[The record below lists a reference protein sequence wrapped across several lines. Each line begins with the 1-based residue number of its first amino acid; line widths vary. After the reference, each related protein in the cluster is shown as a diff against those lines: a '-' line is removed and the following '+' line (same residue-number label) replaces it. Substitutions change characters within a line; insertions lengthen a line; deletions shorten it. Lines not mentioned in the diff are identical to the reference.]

1 MSAFGRIMIVE
12 ADSMMRLVLGTTLVA
27 PDREIVPAVHGND
40 ALMLFQDYDGK
51 FDAIITDNEMPEMDG
66 LKLVSSLRET
76 GFTGRIIV
84 MSGGMTPQKLA
95 KYREVGIDGY
105 LPKPFGVALLIDLLE
120 RE

>member
-1 MSAFGRIMIVE
+1 
-12 ADSMMRLVLGTTLVA
+12 
-27 PDREIVPAVHGND
+27 
-40 ALMLFQDYDGK
+40 MLFQDYDGK